1 MTTVFQD
8 RDLTVDYRYYV
19 VDLLSNQLLAEIPF
33 TDVSYSRSLREAG
46 TFSGSIAV
54 TEATT
59 NLNLYETTMPGKTAL
74 YITRNNV
81 CVWGGIIW
89 TRSYDIV
96 EKRLDISGSEFTSYL
111 YKRVIWKTWDN
122 DYQASINVSESS
134 GIAEVT
140 LDFGQFPFTAGK
152 PVFIDWGRDY
162 SAYNGYYTVLAS
174 PAPGFTEDER
184 SVFSVT
190 ATYVNEKGQ
199 TKNIP
204 ELVVSAEEG
213 TIYSGAT
220 VEVRQDTYDYARDL
234 LTELKTDLYDFDFA
248 NDAIKPGIDI
258 FTEIESYSRSANF
271 ATIVTRDPHK
281 LVVGQKISITDLGS
295 GFDNFE
301 ALVTSIEDDRTFK
314 YANSGSNVSSTDA
327 AERVVNISQFQRD
340 SNITTITTASAHGFE
355 VGDIVFISEL
365 NASVDGYYNIYT
377 VNTPNTSTF
386 QIVNPGNAI
395 GLSSASTTRSATITT
410 IQNSTPTAGFVTYT
424 TTAAHGFTVGDYVNI
439 TDVTSSYAGLS
450 QIVGVNSTATF
461 TVANSSTVTPSDQAG
476 TASIVASATV
486 SPAVTYTTWG
496 EYTENGDIRVDY
508 STTLPSQNQRKNQI
522 IRGYELK
529 TVGEVLEEY
538 SNVPDGFEYRID
550 CSFDQVTNSFKRTF
564 VFLPLLPASLK
575 EYLDSLPGGVL
586 PPGEFAPVSAY
597 GADEYVFEYPGNVLN
612 AALEENAQDSAT
624 RFWVQGDDSSLSSDA
639 SQPYAAATD
648 YDLLLRGWPL
658 LEEVEKADD
667 VSEENTL
674 YSYAKRYLAESR
686 PPISNFTISVNGSF
700 NPVVGSYKP
709 GDWCSVIINDDFVSL
724 RLTSYIE
731 VNDGIGR
738 EVLLRK
744 IDAYEVSVPDNPS
757 FPEQVTLQLVTEA
770 EVDKIGD

>member
-8 RDLTVDYRYYV
+8 RDLAVDYRYYV
-19 VDLLSNQLLAEIPF
+19 VDLLSNELLAEIPF
-33 TDVSYSRSLREAG
+33 TAVSYSRSLREAG
-46 TFSGSIAV
+46 EFSGSIAV

-59 NLNLYETTMPGKTAL
+59 NLNLYETTMPGKTGL

-89 TRSYDIV
+89 TRAYDIV
-96 EKRLDISGSEFTSYL
+96 EKTLSINGSEFTSYL

-122 DYQASINVSESS
+122 DYQASITVSS

-140 LDFGQFPFTAGK
+140 LDFAQYPFTVGR
-152 PVFIDWGRDY
+152 PVYIDWGRDNA
-162 SAYNGYYTVLAS
+162 AYNGYYTPLAS

-190 ATYVNEKGQ
+190 AQYVTENGQ
-199 TKNIP
+199 TRTIP
-204 ELVVSAEEG
+204 NLIVDSL
-213 TIYSGAT
+213 AT
-220 VEVRQDTYDYARDL
+220 VETRQDTYDYARDL

-258 FTEIESYSRSANF
+258 FTEIESYSRSANV
-271 ATIVTRDPHK
+271 ATLVTRDPHK
-281 LVVGQKISITDLGS
+281 LVVGQKISITDLGF
-295 GFDNFE
+295 GFNNFE
-301 ALVTSIEDDRTFK
+301 ALVTAIDDIKTFK
-314 YANSGSNVSSTDA
+314 YDNSGPNVSTTNA
-327 AERVVNISQFQRD
+327 VERVVTISQFQRE

-355 VGDIVFISEL
+355 VGDIVLISNL

-386 QIVNPGNAI
+386 QIVNPGNTI
-395 GLSSASTTRSATITT
+395 GLSSA
-410 IQNSTPTAGFVTYT
+410 G
-424 TTAAHGFTVGDYVNI
+424 
-439 TDVTSSYAGLS
+439 SSS
-450 QIVGVNSTATF
+450 
-461 TVANSSTVTPSDQAG
+461 
-476 TASIVASATV
+476 ASATV
-486 SPAVTYTTWG
+486 SPAATYTTWG
-496 EYTENGDIRVDY
+496 EYTENGDIGIDY

-550 CSFDQVTNSFKRTF
+550 CSFDEATNSFKKTF

-575 EYLDSLPGGVL
+575 EYLDGLPGGVL

-624 RFWVQGDDSSLSSDA
+624 RFWVQGDDSSLSSDS
-639 SQPYAAATD
+639 SQPYSAASD
-648 YDLLLRGWPL
+648 VDLLLRGWPL

-667 VSEENTL
+667 ISEESTL
-674 YSYAKRYLAESR
+674 YTYAKRYLAESR

-700 NPVVGSYKP
+700 TPVVGSYKP
-709 GDWCSVIINDDFVSL
+709 GDWCSVIINDDFVKL

-731 VNDGIGR
+731 LNDGTGR

-744 IDAYEVSVPDNPS
+744 IDAFEVSVPDNPS
-757 FPEQVTLQLVTEA
+757 FPEQVSLQLVTEA
-770 EVDKIGD
+770 EVDKIGDQTA

>member
-33 TDVSYSRSLREAG
+33 TAVSYTRSLREAG
-46 TFSGSIAV
+46 TFTGSIAV

-59 NLNLYETTMPGKTAL
+59 NLSLYETTMPGKTAL
-74 YITRNNV
+74 YVTRNNV

-96 EKRLDISGSEFTSYL
+96 EKTLNVSGSEFTSYL

-122 DYQASINVSESS
+122 DYQASINVSN
-134 GIAEVT
+134 GIAEIS
-140 LDFGQFPFTAGK
+140 LDFAQFPFTVGR
-152 PVFIDWGRDY
+152 PVYVDWGKDNA
-162 SAYNGYYTVLAS
+162 AYNGYYTPLAS
-174 PAPGFTEDER
+174 PPPGFTEDER
-184 SVFSVT
+184 SVFSAT
-190 ATYVNEKGQ
+190 ATYVTENGQ

-204 ELVVSAEEG
+204 NLIVDSL
-213 TIYSGAT
+213 AT
-220 VEVRQDTYDYARDL
+220 VETRQDTYDYARDL
-234 LTELKTDLYDFDFA
+234 LSELRTDLYDFDFA

-258 FTEIESYSRSANF
+258 FTEIESYSRSANI

-281 LVVGQKISITDLGS
+281 LVEGQKISITDLGS
-295 GFDNFE
+295 GFNNFE
-301 ALVTSIEDDRTFK
+301 ALVTAIDDIKTFK
-314 YANSGSNVSSTDA
+314 YANSGPDVATTDA
-327 AERVVNISQFQRD
+327 VERVVTISQFQRE

-355 VGDIVFISEL
+355 VGDIVLISDL

-395 GLSSASTTRSATITT
+395 GLSSAG
-410 IQNSTPTAGFVTYT
+410 N
-424 TTAAHGFTVGDYVNI
+424 
-439 TDVTSSYAGLS
+439 
-450 QIVGVNSTATF
+450 
-461 TVANSSTVTPSDQAG
+461 PS
-476 TASIVASATV
+476 ASATV
-486 SPAVTYTTWG
+486 SPAATYTTWG
-496 EYTENGDIRVDY
+496 EYTENGDIGVDY

-550 CSFDQVTNSFKRTF
+550 CSFDEATNSFKRTF
-564 VFLPLLPASLK
+564 IFLPLLPASLK

-639 SQPYAAATD
+639 SQPYSAASD
-648 YDLLLRGWPL
+648 VDLLLRGWPL

-674 YSYAKRYLAESR
+674 YTYAKRYLAESR

-700 NPVVGSYKP
+700 TPVVGSYKP
-709 GDWCSVIINDDFVSL
+709 GDWCSVIINDDFVRL

-731 VNDGIGR
+731 LNDGTGR

-770 EVDKIGD
+770 EVDKIGNQTA

>member
-1 MTTVFQD
+1 MTTAFQD
-8 RDLTVDYRYYV
+8 RDLAVDYRYYV
-19 VDLLSNQLLAEIPF
+19 VDLVSNELLAEIPF
-33 TDVSYSRSLREAG
+33 TAVSYTRSLREAG
-46 TFSGSIAV
+46 TFTGSIAV

-74 YITRNNV
+74 YVTRNNV

-89 TRSYDIV
+89 TRAYDIV
-96 EKRLDISGSEFTSYL
+96 EKTLSINGSEFTSYL

-122 DYQASINVSESS
+122 DYQASINVTN

-140 LDFGQFPFTAGK
+140 LDFAQFPFTAGRA
-152 PVFIDWGRDY
+152 VFIDWGRDNA
-162 SAYNGYYTVLAS
+162 AYNGYYTVLAS

-190 ATYVNEKGQ
+190 AQYVTENGQ
-199 TKNIP
+199 TKSIP
-204 ELVVSAEEG
+204 NLIVDSL
-213 TIYSGAT
+213 AT
-220 VEVRQDTYDYARDL
+220 VETRQDTYDYARDL

-258 FTEIESYSRSANF
+258 FTEIESYSRSANV
-271 ATIVTRDPHK
+271 ATLVTRDPHR
-281 LVVGQKISITDLGS
+281 LVEGQKISITDLGF
-295 GFDNFE
+295 GFNNFE
-301 ALVTSIEDDRTFK
+301 ALVTAIDDIKTFK
-314 YANSGSNVSSTDA
+314 YANSGPNVSPTNA
-327 AERVVNISQFQRD
+327 VERVVTISQFQREN
-340 SNITTITTASAHGFE
+340 NITTITTASAHGFE
-355 VGDIVFISEL
+355 VGDIVLISDL

-386 QIVNPGNAI
+386 EIVNPGNTI
-395 GLSSASTTRSATITT
+395 GLSSAG
-410 IQNSTPTAGFVTYT
+410 N
-424 TTAAHGFTVGDYVNI
+424 
-439 TDVTSSYAGLS
+439 
-450 QIVGVNSTATF
+450 
-461 TVANSSTVTPSDQAG
+461 PS
-476 TASIVASATV
+476 ASATV
-486 SPAVTYTTWG
+486 SPAATYTTWG
-496 EYTENGDIRVDY
+496 EYTENGDIGIDY
-508 STTLPSQNQRKNQI
+508 STTLPSQKQRKNQI
-522 IRGYELK
+522 IRGFELK

-550 CSFDQVTNSFKRTF
+550 CSFDEATNSFKKTF

-575 EYLDSLPGGVL
+575 EYLDDLPGGVL

-624 RFWVQGDDSSLSSDA
+624 RFWVQGDDSSLSSDS
-639 SQPYAAATD
+639 SQPYSAASD
-648 YDLLLRGWPL
+648 VDLLLRGWPL

-674 YSYAKRYLAESR
+674 YTYAKRYLAESR

-700 NPVVGSYKP
+700 TPVVGSYKP
-709 GDWCSVIINDDFVSL
+709 GDWCSVIINDDFVKL

-731 VNDGIGR
+731 LNDGTGR

-770 EVDKIGD
+770 EVDKIGDQTS